1 MKPAGPGLERSK
13 GSISV
18 PLVAALLIGSLL
30 LFSAFALIVELRGFG
45 ARNNARILLE
55 GDTPIADAELEEALA
70 LLDQKWAS
78 GGSDPANSTLRGLLY
93 SYQALSP
100 AQSDSADNT
109 ETAASWQASLE
120 ALREAI
126 QGQPTWPYN
135 WMYLAERKLAAGE
148 LDEEFRHAFQQ
159 SIRLGGQEPI
169 IQEAVLQILVQSWPF
184 LAGDPVIEEKF
195 GN

>member
-1 MKPAGPGLERSK
+1 VKPAGPGLERSR
-13 GSISV
+13 GFISV
-18 PLVAALLIGSLL
+18 PLIAALLIGSLL

-55 GDTPIADAELEEALA
+55 GDTPISDAELEEALA

-78 GGSDPANSTLRGLLY
+78 GGSDPANSTLKGLLY
-93 SYQALSP
+93 SYQALGP
-100 AQSDSADNT
+100 AQSDS
-109 ETAASWQASLE
+109 AASWQASLE

-195 GN
+195 GS